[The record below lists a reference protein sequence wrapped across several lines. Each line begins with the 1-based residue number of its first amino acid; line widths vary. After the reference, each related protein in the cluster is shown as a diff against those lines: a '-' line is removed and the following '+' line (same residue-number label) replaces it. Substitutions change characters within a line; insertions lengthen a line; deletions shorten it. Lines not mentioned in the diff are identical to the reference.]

1 MSNSWRP
8 SPPLPQMES
17 FEDGNFDVGDVRGF
31 GPPEGYG
38 AGGSPFLPAGNEGAP
53 STSMVNPQN
62 PLGRSHFWHESEF
75 RLNERGSEDQ
85 YRFPPEHQ
93 GGWNSN
99 HPSAAPNS
107 EFPAYYSSVYQQQ
120 HQQHQQMQQH
130 QLNQAA
136 TGYHHLDQTL
146 HQLQQT
152 DNTDALCF
160 NALYNQVGA
169 KHKAYADHQGNHAI
183 EGNIMSHFAKYAP
196 AAQKRAPKQR
206 LRWTPDL
213 HANFVSA
220 VDTLGGPKMAT
231 PKAILKEMGVPGMTV
246 YHVKSHLQKF
256 RMHTKQREREET
268 KSKSKASASSKAPVF
283 EMKEEV
289 AVKLQDKAGES
300 STKLGGGI
308 EPLKPGS
315 QTISSALLKGHLE
328 SQGGKNSEMH
338 LRLQEQLK
346 LQQQLQHSIEE
357 HGKYLSSLISEQ
369 ETNEIA
375 SRKVKEEEEG

>member
-1 MSNSWRP
+1 MDPIDRP
-8 SPPLPQMES
+8 
-17 FEDGNFDVGDVRGF
+17 R
-31 GPPEGYG
+31 
-38 AGGSPFLPAGNEGAP
+38 
-53 STSMVNPQN
+53 
-62 PLGRSHFWHESEF
+62 H
-75 RLNERGSEDQ
+75 
-85 YRFPPEHQ
+85 
-93 GGWNSN
+93 
-99 HPSAAPNS
+99 SAACIDRP
-107 EFPAYYSSVYQQQ
+107 
-120 HQQHQQMQQH
+120 
-130 QLNQAA
+130 
-136 TGYHHLDQTL
+136 
-146 HQLQQT
+146 
-152 DNTDALCF
+152 
-160 NALYNQVGA
+160 
-169 KHKAYADHQGNHAI
+169 
-183 EGNIMSHFAKYAP
+183 
-196 AAQKRAPKQR
+196 RQR
-206 LRWTPDL
+206 RM